1 MAIIKKDKNR
11 ALGALP
17 FRIGENVD
25 PAFES
30 VMANAPSQKIIP
42 PKTGPKVPLMG
53 SVTQF
58 NTAGTGYD
66 PYASTYQKQAGIQA
80 GGLNPYAARMRN
92 AVANPVRTVNIPHGV
107 FAENQQV
114 SSPTAPA
121 SPPAPGIGISPA
133 NTMGHVPPPA
143 GSRLGAPLDV
153 PSSVARAARVG
164 PVKTPVTEYT
174 PPSRTGVFV
183 GGKAW
188 SQGQDTRPDPALI
201 KGSFTNQWMS
211 MTPDEQDAHPEVLE
225 GLRSETEAGRGRQFI
240 GSASATRNGTQTGLG
255 MGTINNPAE
264 VSAGG
269 GRLIATYRPEDMP
282 ASRPQPIAAIADPWA
297 KGNALI
303 EREKGPQGGLGGP
316 RFNKMPSREE
326 RLAGIQAGL
335 TREGMSAQSKMASDA
350 QAAQERMLGVKT
362 KSDEV
367 VAGLGIQSA
376 TANKAADRAQ
386 ELEKAR
392 IQAGGRY
399 ETDESGNQVYVPGKV
414 SGPAAN
420 KYNTMA
426 PDDVRAAVVAL
437 TELEQSPIVG
447 TGFGGRITAD
457 DKANRLAQIE
467 AAKAGLAAV
476 GFDPQGKTAQSAGS
490 QPKKVNSQAEYDA
503 LPAGSPYID
512 STGALKHKGRKAA

>member
-11 ALGALP
+11 ALGTLP
-17 FRIGENVD
+17 FQIGDRESSSISPRDEALLMAAPERANSANVAR
-25 PAFES
+25 PKSTMSQS
-30 VMANAPSQKIIP
+30 VVNAPPQAPSGGGIKGAVQ
-42 PKTGPKVPLMG
+42 
-53 SVTQF
+53 
-58 NTAGTGYD
+58 
-66 PYASTYQKQAGIQA
+66 QAGRDMTA
-80 GGLNPYAARMRN
+80 LGGAVASVASPVIN
-92 AVANPVRTVNIPHGV
+92 AVKNWAGDAVSGARAIWDPQAERARYEAERAAPRPGLGSLADELKGGGVVAPRAAAPTPQSFQPEKVGGINADEGPVAGI
-107 FAENQQV
+107 
-114 SSPTAPA
+114 SSPMVA
-121 SPPAPGIGISPA
+121 APGLGSPQA
-133 NTMGHVPPPA
+133 M
-143 GSRLGAPLDV
+143 
-153 PSSVARAARVG
+153 
-164 PVKTPVTEYT
+164 
-174 PPSRTGVFV
+174 V
-183 GGKAW
+183 GGATAIRGGVMRQL
-188 SQGQDTRPDPALI
+188 SPEQVAAMGADPTGGMTSDMRRASMPARP
-201 KGSFTNQWMS
+201 
-211 MTPDEQDAHPEVLE
+211 
-225 GLRSETEAGRGRQFI
+225 
-240 GSASATRNGTQTGLG
+240 
-255 MGTINNPAE
+255 E

-376 TANKAADRAQ
+376 TTNKAADRAQ

-399 ETDESGNQVYVPGKV
+399 ETNENGNQVYVPGKV

-457 DKANRLAQIE
+457 DKANRQAQIE

-476 GFDPQGKTAQSAGS
+476 GYDPQGKTAQSAGS